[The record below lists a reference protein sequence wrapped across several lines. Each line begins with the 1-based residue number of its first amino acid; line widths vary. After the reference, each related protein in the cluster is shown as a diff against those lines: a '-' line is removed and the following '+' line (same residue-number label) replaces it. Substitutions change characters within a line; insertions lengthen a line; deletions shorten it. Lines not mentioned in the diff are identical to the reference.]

1 MRQGGYCIPWF
12 HISIWVWSIGTV
24 CFPQGLTTASYLTD
38 GISST
43 LSFLLTARVG
53 AALEIRKEM
62 KDQEIKNFLNSLND
76 DQMDRLFNSLADL
89 ADLMDDGTDADL
101 EKTSNLVEHH
111 DVKLDRNEEKKFF
124 NRVFSR
130 NKRQK
135 GRDHVATRI
144 KTSFEKKLLGVMKEY
159 DCDPLL
165 FDLMV
170 KATICEDM
178 TYFKNSSELQQSS
191 GLEKDDYYKLVDDA
205 IDEIMNKYFDL

>member
-1 MRQGGYCIPWF
+1 M
-12 HISIWVWSIGTV
+12 
-24 CFPQGLTTASYLTD
+24 
-38 GISST
+38 
-43 LSFLLTARVG
+43 
-53 AALEIRKEM
+53 EIRKEM

-205 IDEIMNKYFDL
+205 IDEIRNKYFDL